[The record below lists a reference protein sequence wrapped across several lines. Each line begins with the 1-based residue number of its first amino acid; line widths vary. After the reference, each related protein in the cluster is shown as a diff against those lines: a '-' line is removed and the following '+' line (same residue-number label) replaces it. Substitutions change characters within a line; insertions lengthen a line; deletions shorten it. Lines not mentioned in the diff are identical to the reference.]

1 MFKNSQEKDS
11 FFTGVD
17 YFNRG
22 EFRMA
27 HHEWEQLW
35 KIIGPDN
42 RRNPLKV
49 FLLLTGAY
57 ANCYANKQES
67 VRYQLNL
74 ALTRLREYEV
84 ILSELVKVN
93 TIYAFLHKYKDKQIT
108 VKVFNEVLIDK
119 KGGRLHDDLGT

>member
-1 MFKNSQEKDS
+1 MFKNQAELNS
-11 FFTGVD
+11 FYTGVD
-17 YFNRG
+17 YFNQG
-22 EFRMA
+22 KFRKA

-35 KIIGPDN
+35 KIIGPDK

-49 FLLLTGAY
+49 FLMLTGAY
-57 ANCYANKQES
+57 ANCYAKKQDS

-93 TIYAFLHKYKDKQIT
+93 VIYDFLNKYKDKQVT

-119 KGGRLHDDLGT
+119 KWGRLHNDLGT